1 MQYTLDQTIEVLKG
15 KLALPGIPSSVNI
28 PLRRIQ
34 LEQKS

>member
-1 MQYTLDQTIEVLKG
+1 MQYTFDQTIEVLEG
-15 KLALPGIPSSVNI
+15 KLALPSIPSSLKY